1 MTIAMKLQ
9 EPVSSPL
16 NGLDPALIEEAGE
29 SIAADPLQG
38 QVTFRATTA
47 WQGQLRS
54 RTEIESYD
62 LAGKRIPRRHRI
74 HSDEPLE
81 LLGNDQAPNPQD
93 LILAALNACMMV
105 GFVVGATRAG
115 IRIDSLEID
124 SECSLDLRGAFG
136 IDPAIIPG
144 AEKIKYNVRIKGSGT
159 REQFEEIHQN
169 VMATSPNRFHIS
181 SPIPLESTLVVE
193 R

>member
-1 MTIAMKLQ
+1 MTTAINI
-9 EPVSSPL
+9 EPITSSL
-16 NGLDPALIEEAGE
+16 NGLEPSLIEEAGA
-29 SIAADPLQG
+29 SIALDPQQG
-38 QVTFRATTA
+38 QVTFRARTA

-54 RTEIESYD
+54 CTEIENYD
-62 LAGKRIPRRHRI
+62 LAGKRVPRRHRI

-81 LLGNDQAPNPQD
+81 LLGSDRAPNPQD

-136 IDPAIIPG
+136 IDPAIAPG
-144 AEKIKYNVRIKGSGT
+144 AEKIHYTVRVRGNGT
-159 REQFEEIHQN
+159 ADQFEEIHKN

-181 SPIPLESTLVVE
+181 TPIPLESTLVVE